1 MSGQAYDIVVI
12 GDFRFPGG
20 AASGPAEQIR
30 AQAAAGYRTALIHVK
45 GPVLKYP
52 HPFNPNIRSCIEDGL
67 ADLVSRYART
77 HGPFTTMQHPHPP
90 TAKC

>member
-1 MSGQAYDIVVI
+1 MPRQQFWSAGGVSGRAYDIIAI
-12 GDFRFPGG
+12 GDFHFPGG

-52 HPFNPNIRSCIEDGL
+52 HLSTPE
-67 ADLVSRYART
+67 
-77 HGPFTTMQHPHPP
+77 
-90 TAKC
+90 